1 LEVRLAAGNQ
11 PRERT
16 TVAAFLT
23 DIEASACLL
32 AEHHGADFSM
42 EPIDPEMT
50 IDANPQL
57 LASAVTNLLQ
67 NAFKF
72 SRPGGRVVLRAR
84 SEGGRVIVEVEDEC
98 GGTSESNDSF
108 RAFAD
113 RRGMD
118 RSGLALGLSIARQAV
133 QAHGGDI
140 QVSNLPGKGCIFAID
155 LPLAGTP
162 AAKVV

>member
-1 LEVRLAAGNQ
+1 
-11 PRERT
+11 
-16 TVAAFLT
+16 
-23 DIEASACLL
+23 
-32 AEHHGADFSM
+32 M

-118 RSGLALGLSIARQAV
+118 QSGTRSRSVNRQAGRSGARR
-133 QAHGGDI
+133 
-140 QVSNLPGKGCIFAID
+140 
-155 LPLAGTP
+155 
-162 AAKVV
+162 

>member
-1 LEVRLAAGNQ
+1 
-11 PRERT
+11 
-16 TVAAFLT
+16 
-23 DIEASACLL
+23 
-32 AEHHGADFSM
+32 M
-42 EPIDPEMT
+42 
-50 IDANPQL
+50 
-57 LASAVTNLLQ
+57 
-67 NAFKF
+67 
-72 SRPGGRVVLRAR
+72 LRAR

-118 RSGLALGLSIARQAV
+118 RSGLGLGLSIARQAV

-140 QVSNLPGKGCIFAID
+140 QVSNLPGKECIFAID